1 MKVAIL
7 TPSAS
12 RNAGG
17 LFNSVRR
24 GAIEMD
30 RQGADVRVFAPQDE
44 NCAVDLPYWAPVE
57 VSLYTTLG
65 PAKFGVRPGLLHQI
79 EAHAPDLVHLHGL
92 WTWQSLVAHAVRQ
105 PVVISP
111 RGMLDGWA
119 LKNSGLKK
127 KLALRLGEHA
137 NLRRAAC
144 FHALNR
150 DEAEAIRAFGLTA
163 PVATI
168 PNGIDMPEAT
178 SQAPP
183 DWLGDDGRK
192 VLLFLG
198 RIHPKKG
205 LSELLRA
212 WAALC
217 KTAHEVARTWRL
229 VVGGWD
235 DGGHLNGLKQLAA
248 ELGIDGDVTF
258 PGSVYHDEKHA
269 LLSHSHAFI
278 LPSYSEGLPMSILE
292 AWAYRLP
299 VFMTRAC
306 NLSFAFA
313 QGGAIEITNQPDEIA
328 ATLAVSLGHS
338 RSAEIAAIGQVI
350 ASDKYSWSGIGARQI
365 ELYDW
370 LLGNRERPNFVE
382 LKKDG

>member
-1 MKVAIL
+1 MKVVIL

-24 GAIEMD
+24 GSIEME
-30 RQGADVRVFAPQDE
+30 RLGAEVRVLAPKDE
-44 NCAVDLPYWAPVE
+44 HCAVDLPFWAPVD
-57 VSLYTTLG
+57 VSLYPTIG
-65 PAKFGVRPGLLHQI
+65 PAKIGFRPDLRRRVQ
-79 EAHAPDLVHLHGL
+79 ARAPDVVHLHGL
-92 WTWQSLVAHAVRQ
+92 WTWQSAVSGAVRQ

-127 KLALRLGEHA
+127 KVALRLGEAA
-137 NLRRAAC
+137 NLGRAAC

-163 PVATI
+163 PIATI
-168 PNGIDMPEAT
+168 PNGIDMPQAT
-178 SQAPP
+178 SPDRP
-183 DWLGDDGRK
+183 DWLGDDRRK

-205 LSELLRA
+205 LSELLQA
-212 WAALC
+212 WAGLRGSDPQL
-217 KTAHEVARTWRL
+217 ARAWRL
-229 VVGGWD
+229 VVAGWD
-235 DGGHLNGLKQLAA
+235 DGGHLDALKRLVG
-248 ELGIDGDVTF
+248 ELGIGGDVTF

-269 LLSHSHAFI
+269 LLRHSDAFI
-278 LPSYSEGLPMSILE
+278 LPSHSEGLPMSVLE
-292 AWAYRLP
+292 AWAYGLP

-306 NLSFAFA
+306 NLSFAFGD
-313 QGGAIEITNQPDEIA
+313 GGAIEITTRPDEIA
-328 ATLAVSLGHS
+328 ATLAATLGQP
-338 RSAEIAAIGQVI
+338 RTAEIAAVGRTI
-350 ASDKYSWSGIGARQI
+350 AAETYGWGGIAARQL

-370 LLGNRERPNFVE
+370 LLGKRPRPDFVE
-382 LKKDG
+382 VGDAH